1 MIEIDWEGYRMTGDS
16 GSSWEAYSKMVL
28 KQLENLDQSMNGLRQ
43 EIQELKAELAE
54 IRGQQSNVQDLKD
67 WKNKMDD
74 VCSPP
79 QLRTLKDEVEDLKLF
94 KAKAMVVFAVVQFAM
109 GAILFAKD
117 LL

>member
-1 MIEIDWEGYRMTGDS
+1 MTGSDN
-16 GSSWEAYSKMVL
+16 SSWEAYSKMVL

-54 IRGQQSNVQDLKD
+54 MRGKQSNVQDLKE
-67 WKNKMDD
+67 WKNKIDE
-74 VCSPP
+74 VCSPT
-79 QLRTLKDEVEDLKLF
+79 QLKELRSEVEELKLF
-94 KAKAMVVFAVVQFAM
+94 KAKAITVFAVVQFVM

>member
-1 MIEIDWEGYRMTGDS
+1 MTGES
-16 GSSWEAYSKMVL
+16 NSSWEAYSKMVL

-54 IRGQQSNVQDLKD
+54 MRGKQSNVQDLKD
-67 WKNKMDD
+67 WKNKIDE
-74 VCSPP
+74 VCSPT
-79 QLRTLKDEVEDLKLF
+79 QLKELREEVEDLKLF
-94 KAKAMVVFAVVQFAM
+94 KAKAITVFAVVQFVM

>member
-1 MIEIDWEGYRMTGDS
+1 MTGSDN
-16 GSSWEAYSKMVL
+16 SSWEAYSKMVL

-54 IRGQQSNVQDLKD
+54 MRGKQSNVQDLKD
-67 WKNKMDD
+67 WKNKMDE
-74 VCSPP
+74 VCSPT
-79 QLRTLKDEVEDLKLF
+79 QLKELRNEVEELKLF
-94 KAKAMVVFAVVQFAM
+94 KAKAITVFAVVQFVM

>member
-1 MIEIDWEGYRMTGDS
+1 MNGDNN
-16 GSSWEAYSKMVL
+16 SSWEAYSKMVL

-54 IRGQQSNVQDLKD
+54 MRGKQSNVQDLKD
-67 WKNKMDD
+67 WKSKMDE
-74 VCSPP
+74 VCSPT
-79 QLRTLKDEVEDLKLF
+79 QLKGLKEEVEDLKLF
-94 KAKAMVVFAVVQFAM
+94 KAKAITVFAVVQFVM

>member
-1 MIEIDWEGYRMTGDS
+1 MTGSDN
-16 GSSWEAYSKMVL
+16 SSWEAYSKMVL

-54 IRGQQSNVQDLKD
+54 MRGKQSNVQDLKE
-67 WKNKMDD
+67 WKNKMDE
-74 VCSPP
+74 VCSPT
-79 QLRTLKDEVEDLKLF
+79 QLKELRNEVEELKLF
-94 KAKAMVVFAVVQFAM
+94 KAKAITVFAVVQFVM